1 VLRREMARQPAGSP
15 VLRALLDEYEYD
27 GLETCAADGTC
38 MISCPLGIDT
48 GKLVKALRARQH
60 GPQAERAALAA
71 ARRWAAVERGARAG
85 LRVRGPARGA
95 SRALRS
101 MVSDELVPAFP
112 AEMPPPAPARM
123 PPTQRTG
130 ATAVYLPAC
139 INRIFGSQRPLSL
152 PEAMVE
158 VSARAGQPVWI
169 PPDVVGHCCAT
180 PWNSKGYRAGA
191 EFMAA
196 KTFDAAWKWSDEG
209 RLPIVTDASS
219 CALGLVEDVTRDKLT
234 VLDSIQW
241 AHDTLLPRLR
251 VQNRVGRVAVHP
263 TCSTRHLGLVG
274 RLKTLAAAMAE
285 DVYTPP
291 SAFCCGFAGD
301 RGFLHP
307 ELPAAATAD
316 EAAELAGRSFD
327 AYLCSNRTC
336 EIGLREGTGADY
348 ASLIYLLEE
357 LTRP

>member
-1 VLRREMARQPAGSP
+1 
-15 VLRALLDEYEYD
+15 
-27 GLETCAADGTC
+27 
-38 MISCPLGIDT
+38 
-48 GKLVKALRARQH
+48 
-60 GPQAERAALAA
+60 
-71 ARRWAAVERGARAG
+71 
-85 LRVRGPARGA
+85 
-95 SRALRS
+95 
-101 MVSDELVPAFP
+101 VSDELVPAFP

-327 AYLCSNRTC
+327 AHLCSNRTC